1 MPVFKELEGVR
12 EMVRQFDVIGKQFI
26 DDASA
31 SLLSAAEVVLT
42 FSKRSFV
49 PVDLGP
55 LRGSGVTAGPERK
68 GAIIRVVI
76 AYGSPT
82 VDYAIVQHEET
93 DFAHKVGVSKY
104 LQRPLEM
111 AASSLLGSIAKDV
124 KF

>member
-12 EMVRQFDVIGKQFI
+12 EMRRQFDVIGKQFI

-42 FSKRSFV
+42 FSKRSFA

-55 LRGSGVTAGPERK
+55 LRASGVTAGPERK
-68 GAIIRVVI
+68 GTTIRVVI
-76 AYGSPT
+76 AYGSPA

-93 DFAHKVGVSKY
+93 DFEHSVGVAKY
-104 LQRPLEM
+104 LERPLLE
-111 AASSLLGSIAKDV
+111 AARSLLGSIAKDV
-124 KF
+124 RV